1 MENEKKIEIELGTKM
16 RGFFKHL
23 INIKSDKIIF
33 KVSEKQQFFE
43 TNNKSNSIIRKVAT
57 GKLCDYFGVVQCIKN
72 NKDNMDIIMSYNR
85 FMKTK
90 KPYFIVLENPTAL
103 YHYSLNRNKTYLGK
117 KIISKYLNNKNLKG
131 IVCISDACHSTINNV
146 LGEIPSHILTK
157 TIYPLVPTNT
167 YIDEDI
173 LKKKSFSREFNCLYI
188 SSNFE
193 LKSGIE
199 ILRVFDV
206 LNNEGI
212 RNIKLNIITDI
223 DGLDDSIVNQI
234 SKNPLVSL
242 ERFNLSY
249 EELEKRYSRAN
260 LLIHASRQDSFPL
273 TILEGLKAGLPVLAS
288 NIYAIPE
295 MIHNNQNGY
304 LVEPKF
310 LFFNTDNTPNEY
322 VWNNRESTIYSK
334 FIDENI
340 VEFIYNNIKKLD
352 SDREELYRLS
362 KNALLMARD
371 GIFSKKNITNQWE
384 NFIDEIL

>member
-23 INIKSDKIIF
+23 INIKSNKIMF
-33 KVSEKQQFFE
+33 KVGEEQQFFE
-43 TNNKSNSIIRKVAT
+43 INNRPNSIIRKVAT
-57 GKLCDYFGVVQCIKN
+57 GKLCDYFGVIQCIKN
-72 NKDNMDIIMSYNR
+72 NQDNTDIIMSYNR

-103 YHYSLNRNKTYLGK
+103 YHYSLKRNKTYLGK
-117 KIISKYLNNKNLKG
+117 KIISKHLSNKNLKG
-131 IVCISDACHSTINNV
+131 IVCISDACHSTINNLLGDIPNHV
-146 LGEIPSHILTK
+146 LIK
-157 TIYPLVPTNT
+157 TIYPLVPTNK
-167 YIDEDI
+167 YINEDS
-173 LKKKSFSREFNCLYI
+173 LKEKSFSSEFNCLYI

-193 LKSGIE
+193 LKSGME
-199 ILRVFDV
+199 ILRVFDI

-212 RNIKLNIITDI
+212 RNIKLNIITNI
-223 DGLDDSIVNQI
+223 DALDNSIINQI
-234 SKNPLVSL
+234 SENPLISL
-242 ERFNLSY
+242 EKFNLCY

-260 LLIHASRQDSFPL
+260 LLIHASRQDSFAL

-295 MIHNNQNGY
+295 MIYDNQNGY

-310 LFFNTDNTPNEY
+310 LFFNYDNTPNEY

-334 FIDENI
+334 FIDNNI

-352 SDREELYRLS
+352 SNREELYRLS
-362 KNALLMARD
+362 RNSLLMARD
-371 GIFSKKNITNQWE
+371 GIFSEENIINQWE
-384 NFIDEIL
+384 SFINQIL